1 MYYYILVI
9 FAGITAGSVVFDLI
23 DLTTWIGEDDDEVMD
38 GIVTFLVYGRA
49 LDKALHRFLIDG
61 MQLGPDI
68 TIANLLTFHCHRLFF
83 NV

>member
-1 MYYYILVI
+1 MI
-9 FAGITAGSVVFDLI
+9 FALITAGSVVFDLV
-23 DLTTWIGEDDDEVMD
+23 DLSTWIGEDDDEVMD

-68 TIANLLTFHCHRLFF
+68 TIANLLIFHCHALCF
-83 NV
+83 NI